1 MQRRLFALLAAAA
14 FLGGFAYSYAK
25 REGRPAVKSDRPDL
39 VRLNERALVTM
50 QYMLA
55 DGRRAGL
62 EHAEADLIGFTGA
75 SYDDLSQAHPA
86 WNILR
91 FNTDELVVE
100 VRCEAHTGG
109 YIGERDGYVAVFDGA
124 PGPCSVLRELTKIP
138 VSKLPPGEQEYLR
151 QGRLTFADDN
161 VMQELLDGLMGDG

>member
-1 MQRRLFALLAAAA
+1 MQKRYLALLALVV

-25 REGRPAVKSDRPDL
+25 GNGRQVINERSNL

-50 QYMLA
+50 QYILG

-62 EHAEADLIGFTGA
+62 ERTESNLIGLTGA
-75 SYDDLSQAHPA
+75 SFDELTQAYPT

-91 FNTDELVVE
+91 FNADELVLE
-100 VRCEAHTGG
+100 VHCEAHTGG
-109 YIGERDGYVAVFDGA
+109 YIGEHDGYVAVFDGT

-138 VSKLPPGEQEYLR
+138 VSKTPSGEMEYIR
-151 QGRLTFADDN
+151 QGRLTFSDDN
-161 VMQELLDGLMGDG
+161 SMQELLDGLTDDG